1 MQSQSTK
8 SGSAQCQPVFIL
20 VRALVGD
27 VVVEE
32 RHVETR
38 VVKLIAAVP
47 QQPNSII
54 LGLPDILLKIEQ
66 AHVDAGVQRRPK
78 YERVMTARHGVQVA
92 AWIDIIQL
100 QPRQNQHSRAFTL
113 EK

>member
-1 MQSQSTK
+1 MLRGRGARQSESTQRQRE
-8 SGSAQCQPVFIL
+8 GSSAQHAEPEYEKRKCTQCQPVFIL

-32 RHVETR
+32 RHIKTR

-78 YERVMTARHGVQVA
+78 YERVMT
-92 AWIDIIQL
+92 
-100 QPRQNQHSRAFTL
+100 
-113 EK
+113 

>member
-1 MQSQSTK
+1 MQSTRAT
-8 SGSAQCQPVFIL
+8 SGSAQCAPVFIL

-38 VVKLIAAVP
+38 VVQLIAAVP
-47 QQPNSII
+47 QQPNRII
-54 LGLPDILLKIEQ
+54 LGLPNILLKIEQ

-78 YERVMTARHGVQVA
+78 HVRVVT
-92 AWIDIIQL
+92 
-100 QPRQNQHSRAFTL
+100 
-113 EK
+113 